1 MNRDIEDIRRA
12 LRENTN
18 GADPVF
24 QARVLEVDETEF
36 TCTVKQDERVEYAD
50 VRLRAIVDGGLKGL
64 AFIPKPGSWVLVGR
78 IGKSNELYVAQ
89 FSEIDKIV
97 FTGDKTE
104 LSLSGDRAEIKI
116 GETFFCISEKG
127 TLIKKGR
134 SGLKKTLDDLLTA
147 LGQLTVTTPNGPSG
161 IPMNAA
167 AFSKIKAELST
178 YLEG

>member
-97 FTGDKTE
+97 FTGD
-104 LSLSGDRAEIKI
+104 RAEIKI
-116 GETFFCISEKG
+116 GETAFRISEKG

-161 IPMNAA
+161 TPMNAA

>member
-36 TCTVKQDERVEYAD
+36 TCTVKQDERVEYTD

-97 FTGDKTE
+97 FTGD
-104 LSLSGDRAEIKI
+104 RAEIKI
-116 GETFFCISEKG
+116 GETAFRISEKG

-161 IPMNAA
+161 TPMNAA